1 MKKRN
6 GICPKKY
13 QILSKNTALF
23 TEILN
28 EEKQQS
34 KLIKVNSVNC
44 VIISIMQKPMPFMS
58 NMMNPMMQMDII
70 NLMIQHMMM
79 MQQQMM
85 TQPQNVGSDGCD
97 NNNSS
102 STESYLAKENNNL
115 GETIKLIFSQNVIEG
130 SWDENDETTKII
142 DIIRLDKFTRIKN
155 EINAMNKGKN
165 TTKIIYTILVI

>member
-23 TEILN
+23 AEILN

-115 GETIKLIFSQNVIEG
+115 GETIKLIFV
-130 SWDENDETTKII
+130 KM
-142 DIIRLDKFTRIKN
+142 L
-155 EINAMNKGKN
+155 
-165 TTKIIYTILVI
+165 